1 LVEEWAHKTVL
12 LTTNQLSLLTHPR
25 VSRIIVLQQGTV
37 VQVRNTTER
46 RAVGEENTEV
56 PGT

>member
-1 LVEEWAHKTVL
+1 MASHLWQHLLVEEWAHKTVL

-37 VQVRNTTER
+37 VQVR
-46 RAVGEENTEV
+46 
-56 PGT
+56 